1 MMGSSIDDAYV
12 ACNTIDEDYCIEI
25 PIHRTRH
32 RTLCKVTIFA
42 TFTFQV
48 DFSLQLIS
56 SRTYSGTCAIR
67 IYVPVIYSS
76 NLVQF

>member
-48 DFSLQLIS
+48 DFSLRDLA
-56 SRTYSGTCAIR
+56 G
-67 IYVPVIYSS
+67 
-76 NLVQF
+76 